1 MSDKPLNKTAIAA
14 AIDKAPPVADVLSKL
29 AGKVARGVALPA
41 SFTAKGLDYDAQREL
56 EHLFGTIG
64 QRQPD
69 GSFYI
74 QLHEFLRGPEMW
86 REAMEYF
93 GLSRKM
99 RADSSKD
106 IFARLKLLV
115 PEAEEAIDL
124 LSQRDEVARFVAD
137 GQNGKDWMR
146 LFRYMLEERILRD
159 DSSAITLSQ
168 LGSDCF
174 NDSKKLRTGPLR
186 RQLVHMLSIFADH
199 DPNDER
205 AVFGHFGIID
215 NPYTTFVTAF
225 IPIAFVTT
233 ESKQFEFPRRLFEEG
248 LACQLPLETVGRI
261 IGVGWDRSVPMTVTT
276 CENAAPF
283 ARMVERRMPCIYTEG
298 YPNWSVKRLLSGL
311 SIAGVKCIHEGDADL
326 DGFNIAHEVSMFI
339 DVKRVVAT
347 DALEIA
353 RNVFPSPGIPLT
365 DEQRSR
371 AESFLVCNPHCAY
384 ADSIRLMLDWGRWIE
399 QESFASIFAA
409 KKRRDAK

>member
-1 MSDKPLNKTAIAA
+1 ME
-14 AIDKAPPVADVLSKL
+14 KAPAVGDVLKKL
-29 AGKVARGVALPA
+29 ASKVARDVRLPETF
-41 SFTAKGLDYDAQREL
+41 SAKGLDYDAQREL
-56 EHLFGTIG
+56 EHLLGTIG
-64 QRQPD
+64 RRMAD
-69 GSFYI
+69 GSVHI
-74 QLHEFLRGPEMW
+74 KIPASLCDAEAW
-86 REAMEYF
+86 REAMAYF
-93 GLSRKM
+93 GLNRDAA
-99 RADSSKD
+99 ADGDDVFK
-106 IFARLKLLV
+106 RLKLLV
-115 PEAEEAIDL
+115 PEAEEALDL
-124 LSQRDEVARFVAD
+124 LSRRDEVSRFVAD
-137 GQNGKDWMR
+137 SQNGKDWMR
-146 LFRYMLEERILRD
+146 LFKYMLEERILRD

-215 NPYTTFVTAF
+215 DPYTTFVTAF

-233 ESKQFEFPRRLFEEG
+233 ESKHFEFPRRLFEEG

-409 KKRRDAK
+409 KKERSGK

>member
-1 MSDKPLNKTAIAA
+1 
-14 AIDKAPPVADVLSKL
+14 
-29 AGKVARGVALPA
+29 
-41 SFTAKGLDYDAQREL
+41 
-56 EHLFGTIG
+56 
-64 QRQPD
+64 
-69 GSFYI
+69 
-74 QLHEFLRGPEMW
+74 
-86 REAMEYF
+86 
-93 GLSRKM
+93 M

-106 IFARLKLLV
+106 IFARIKLLV

-384 ADSIRLMLDWGRWIE
+384 ADSIRLMLDWGHWIE

-409 KKRRDAK
+409 KKERSGR